1 MCTNSDAEGQKFDR
15 SVLLRF
21 HTKYYNKRRPVSEF
35 RHVRLLHDNMI
46 MPHHLHVHL
55 SSISSI
61 ERSYNT
67 LFMLNNPRYRFEK
80 KNKHPKK

>member
-35 RHVRLLHDNMI
+35 RHVRLLHEYMI

-61 ERSYNT
+61 HLYLSR
-67 LFMLNNPRYRFEK
+67 MLLRDRTIHFLC
-80 KNKHPKK
+80 